1 MRYLLVLL
9 VCCGASLSASPASA
23 FKYIEG
29 CDIVAFAGQSSPV
42 PIPPERWQ
50 AYGNSAAFLL
60 TQSTQSAA
68 AANWRDLAF
77 KLVDLQKNLL
87 APDRG
92 STAYQDYL
100 ASDRCSVLVK
110 LNANA
115 VDSLLDEAA
124 QSASGDAMAALRAV
138 IDAGRAQIDRIER
151 SARFRSNEDKVLM
164 LAGYYCFDAG
174 AIAALLPPE
183 RLARLELKDFGE
195 TVSCT
200 EAGRTG

>member
-1 MRYLLVLL
+1 MRHLLVLL
-9 VCCGASLSASPASA
+9 VCCGAGLSASPASA
-23 FKYIEG
+23 FKHIEG

-50 AYGNSAAFLL
+50 AYSSSAASLL
-60 TQSTQSAA
+60 SQATQSAA

-77 KLVDLQKNLL
+77 DLIDLQKNLL

-92 STAYQDYL
+92 SKAHRDYL
-100 ASDRCSVLVK
+100 ASDRCRVLVK

-115 VDSLLDEAA
+115 VDALLNEAA

-138 IDAGRAQIDRIER
+138 IDAGRAQIEGIER
-151 SARFRSNEDKVLM
+151 SARFRSNEDRVLM

-174 AIAALLPPE
+174 AIAAFLPPE
-183 RLARLELKDFGE
+183 RLATLELADFGE